1 MKKENRIIENGLG
14 GASMSGRRL
23 FLIAVISVFTLLP
36 TAVNASESIPSKVSE
51 NDTNGIYHEI
61 LPVSTS
67 VSNDSVYQEVLPT
80 TPVEDED
87 TASDNQVSEEVSQNE
102 ISENMVSDNTI
113 SNNAVSENSISENSV
128 SDNAVSENSISDNSL
143 SANSIS
149 ENSVS
154 DNNVRVLLPIDLNFA
169 IYPDGLSG
177 MGQVFSPDYD
187 MINYSDVPIEMEITD
202 VYYEFADPE
211 NCIALSEPYV
221 KGSGNDKKA
230 FYLYLGRADI
240 IEGNTEENLI
250 RYYDEYIEGQD
261 KEWGNQVISEEVRA
275 GEGDVLITDQHL
287 NEPVKFI
294 LEPSV
299 YNEEGEFVSVGSE
312 SRASFRFFGSMNS
325 TPETAWFNEN
335 VELKIVYTYKVV
347 ENMEER

>member
-1 MKKENRIIENGLG
+1 
-14 GASMSGRRL
+14 MSGRRL
-23 FLIAVISVFTLLP
+23 FLIVVISVLTLLP

-51 NDTNGIYHEI
+51 NDINGIYQEI
-61 LPVSTS
+61 LPVTTS
-67 VSNDSVYQEVLPT
+67 VSSDSLYQEVLPT
-80 TPVEDED
+80 TPVDDED
-87 TASDNQVSEEVSQNE
+87 TASDNQVTDEVSQND
-102 ISENMVSDNTI
+102 ISGNRVSDNAI
-113 SNNAVSENSISENSV
+113 SDNAVSENSISENSV
-128 SDNAVSENSISDNSL
+128 SENAVSENSISDNSL
-143 SANSIS
+143 SENSIS

-230 FYLYLGRADI
+230 FYLYFGRADI
-240 IEGNTEENLI
+240 IEENTEENVI

-275 GEGDVLITDQHL
+275 GAGDVLITDQHL
-287 NEPVKFI
+287 SEPVKFI

-325 TPETAWFNEN
+325 TPEIAWFNGN

>member
-1 MKKENRIIENGLG
+1 MTR
-14 GASMSGRRL
+14 RRL
-23 FLIAVISVFTLLP
+23 FLIVLSSVLILLP
-36 TAVNASESIPSKVSE
+36 TVASASESISSKVSDDE
-51 NDTNGIYHEI
+51 INETYHEI
-61 LPVSTS
+61 LPVLTS
-67 VSNDSVYQEVLPT
+67 VSSDSVYQEVLPT

-87 TASDNQVSEEVSQNE
+87 TTSDNQVEEVSQNV
-102 ISENMVSDNTI
+102 ISENTISENTVSD
-113 SNNAVSENSISENSV
+113 NSISENSI
-128 SDNAVSENSISDNSL
+128 SDNAVSENSLSENSLSDNSL

-154 DNNVRVLLPIDLNFA
+154 DNRIRVLLPIDLNFA

-211 NCIALSEPYV
+211 NCLALSEPYV
-221 KGSGNDKKA
+221 KGSGNDRKA
-230 FYLYLGRADI
+230 FYLYLGHADI
-240 IEGNTEENLI
+240 IEGNSEESVT

-287 NEPVKFI
+287 IEPVKFI

-299 YNEEGEFVSVGSE
+299 YNGEGEFISVGDE

-325 TPETAWFNEN
+325 TPKTAWFNEN

-347 ENMEER
+347 ENIEGI